1 MKNGNN
7 KTKYLMP
14 QISRFFGIIIAMYF
28 NDHNPPHFHA
38 KYGDEEALIAI
49 KDFSVIEGQ
58 LSSRALGMVIEWAS
72 LHQEEL
78 IDNWKKAMENLSLD
92 KIEPLK

>member
-1 MKNGNN
+1 
-7 KTKYLMP
+7 MP

-38 KYGDEEALIAI
+38 KYGDHEALISI
-49 KDFSVIEGQ
+49 KDFSILEGQ
-58 LSSRALGMVIEWAS
+58 IPSRALGMVIEWAS
-72 LHQEEL
+72 LHQDEL
-78 IDNWKKAMENLSLD
+78 MDNWVKAIENESLN

>member
-1 MKNGNN
+1 
-7 KTKYLMP
+7 MP

-28 NDHNPPHFHA
+28 DDHNPPHFHA
-38 KYGDEEALIAI
+38 KYGDFEALISI

-58 LSSRALGMVIEWAS
+58 IPSRALGMVIEWAS
-72 LHQEEL
+72 LHQNEL
-78 IDNWKKAMENLSLD
+78 MVNWNNAIENKSLD

>member
-1 MKNGNN
+1 
-7 KTKYLMP
+7 MP

-38 KYGDEEALIAI
+38 KYGDDEALISI
-49 KDFSVIEGQ
+49 KDFSIIEGQ
-58 LSSRALGMVIEWAS
+58 IPSRALGMVIEWAS

-78 IDNWKKAMENLSLD
+78 MDNWKKAIENESLD

>member
-1 MKNGNN
+1 
-7 KTKYLMP
+7 MP

-38 KYGDEEALIAI
+38 KYGDDEALISI
-49 KDFSVIEGQ
+49 KDFSIMEGQ
-58 LSSRALGMVIEWAS
+58 MPSRALGMVIEWAY
-72 LHQEEL
+72 LHQQEL
-78 IDNWKKAMENLSLD
+78 MDNWKKAIENQSLE

>member
-1 MKNGNN
+1 MKNGNT
-7 KTKYLMP
+7 KTKELMP

-28 NDHNPPHFHA
+28 DDHNPPHFHA
-38 KYGDEEALIAI
+38 KYGDEEALISI
-49 KDFSVIEGQ
+49 RDFSVIEGQ

-72 LHQEEL
+72 LHQDEL
-78 IDNWKKAMENLSLD
+78 MSNWKKVIENQSLV